1 MFKNLPTEVANPTA
15 QHNTV
20 TLAVLLVLNRPIQLN
35 GVAGAICH
43 YWAHTSMEQMIAPIT
58 HSHKGTVATASQ
70 VSFTF
75 GHIEANYGT

>member
-20 TLAVLLVLNRPIQLN
+20 TLAVLLVFNRPIQLN

-43 YWAHTSMEQMIAPIT
+43 WAHTSMEQVIAPIT
-58 HSHKGTVATASQ
+58 HFHKGTVATASQ

-75 GHIEANYGT
+75 GHIEVNYVGT